1 MDLCVMCILQLFL
14 CFFFNKIKI
23 VFILRSRIYYEQPP
37 LYTFKKTRTVLFT
50 LLKMHSSYSHINYF
64 LYTRTFFFFSHS
76 LLQTLYIEI
85 KYVSGHI
92 DKIIIY
98 NKQVKL

>member
-1 MDLCVMCILQLFL
+1 MDAAMDLCNAYITILS
-14 CFFFNKIKI
+14 FFFNKIKI
-23 VFILRSRIYYEQPP
+23 VFILRSRIYYEQPL
-37 LYTFKKTRTVLFT
+37 LYTFEKTRTVLST
-50 LLKMHSSYSHINYF
+50 LLKMHSSHSHINFVHSYF
-64 LYTRTFFFFSHS
+64 FLSHSFLRTF
-76 LLQTLYIEI
+76 YIEI